1 MDYNEISCI
10 KNMKDTI
17 CEVCDFI
24 SMYTGTD
31 IANKLEDELVEKF
44 IEVEEYIKKIGVTE

>member
-1 MDYNEISCI
+1 MNYNEIDCVN
-10 KNMKDTI
+10 NMKNTI

-24 SMYTGTD
+24 SMYTGID

-44 IEVEEYIKKIGVTE
+44 IEVEEYIKKINVTE